1 MRLHLHIE
9 LLTVDGRLADRPETI
24 ESGVRDELAR
34 VLAAHGLPPQWTVG
48 RDVAGVD
55 APTMHLA
62 RAGGL
67 TGQHIADSI
76 HAGLRD
82 DGAAP
87 AGAE

>member
-9 LLTVDGRLADRPETI
+9 LLTVDGQLADRPETI

-34 VLAAHGLPPQWTVG
+34 LLATNGLPPQWTVG
-48 RDVAGVD
+48 REVAGVE

-62 RAGGL
+62 RVGGL

-76 HAGLRD
+76 HAGLRG

-87 AGAE
+87 SGSE